1 MSSWPV
7 IDFLPRTAPWD
18 RAFGRST
25 SFRVRAVYLLLT
37 ALMVSWAAW
46 LALTWLRTK
55 QENAI
60 LQERLAHLEPV
71 APRALPEHRDSLSP
85 NQLRVAADVIARLN
99 TDWPTLLNEL
109 ERLTPPE
116 VAVLEIEPRPSQA
129 ALTLNIETRT
139 AQDAWRYVDA
149 LNSSSYLRDAR
160 ALKHETNDRDKTRPL
175 RFTLSVAIGGR
186 P

>member
-1 MSSWPV
+1 MSSWPG
-7 IDFLPRTAPWD
+7 IDFLPRSALWD
-18 RAFGRST
+18 RALGRCT
-25 SFRVRAVYLLLT
+25 SFRVRAVYLLLAAVT
-37 ALMVSWAAW
+37 VSWAVW
-46 LALTWLRTK
+46 LGLTWLHTE
-55 QENAI
+55 QDNAA
-60 LQERLAHLEPV
+60 LQERLAHLEPAV
-71 APRALPEHRDSLSP
+71 PPALSEHRETLSP

-175 RFTLSVAIGGR
+175 RFTLSMAIGSR